1 MTEELKSII
10 KTDIER
16 CDKHTSIEGSS
27 ALFEALISKY
37 NGTFPDFEKEIPSSG
52 KCTTLG
58 TEFDYRPEL
67 NAIKEKLQVILA
79 TEKSNDPLYDF
90 KTMVDEDLDS
100 LQFALSDF
108 RNSQTPECA
117 KQQLYQEITA
127 KYHTC
132 IAKLGYGLYNYNF
145 ASEFYDEVSGESLI
159 HNLRQI
165 YNRILTYKKL
175 GYPGLQEKANSSPT
189 TVIQVT
195 NNNENHMDVD
205 ISFHSVRE
213 KIQGMS
219 ALPETEIDEILRKI
233 DEIESIVHSSDRKAK
248 KWENVKNVIKWIA
261 DKGVDVGI
269 TLLPLLLQIK

>member
-10 KTDIER
+10 RADIGR
-16 CDKHTSIEGSS
+16 CEKHTSREGSS
-27 ALFEALISKY
+27 ALFQALASKY
-37 NGTFPDFEKEIPSSG
+37 NGIFPDFEQEISQSG
-52 KCTTLG
+52 KCG
-58 TEFDYRPEL
+58 TPGIEFDYRPEL
-67 NAIKEKLQVILA
+67 NAIKEKLQVTLA

-90 KTMVDEDLDS
+90 KAMVDEDLNS

-132 IAKLGYGLYNYNF
+132 IPKLGYGLWNYNF
-145 ASEFYDEVSGESLI
+145 TTEFYDEVSGESLF

-165 YNRILTYKKL
+165 YNKILTYKKL
-175 GYPGLQEKANSSPT
+175 GYPGLQEKVNSAPS
-189 TVIQVT
+189 TVVQVT
-195 NNNENHMDVD
+195 NNNENRIDVD
-205 ISFHSVRE
+205 ISFNSVRE
-213 KIQGMS
+213 KVKVMS
-219 ALPETEIDEILRKI
+219 ALPEAEINEILRKI
-233 DEIESIVHSSDRKAK
+233 DEIENIVHSSDRKAK
-248 KWENVKNVIKWIA
+248 KWENAKNIIKWIA

>member
-10 KTDIER
+10 RADIER
-16 CDKHTSIEGSS
+16 CEKHTSREGSS
-27 ALFEALISKY
+27 ALFQALVSKY
-37 NGTFPDFEKEIPSSG
+37 NGIFPDFEQEISQSG
-52 KCTTLG
+52 KCG
-58 TEFDYRPEL
+58 TPGIEFDYRPEL
-67 NAIKEKLQVILA
+67 NAIKEKLQVTLA

-90 KTMVDEDLDS
+90 KAMVDEDLNS

-132 IAKLGYGLYNYNF
+132 IPKLGYGLWNYNF
-145 ASEFYDEVSGESLI
+145 TTEFYDEVSGESLF

-165 YNRILTYKKL
+165 YNKILTYKKL
-175 GYPGLQEKANSSPT
+175 GYPGLQEKVNSAPS
-189 TVIQVT
+189 TVVQVT
-195 NNNENHMDVD
+195 NNNENRIDVD
-205 ISFHSVRE
+205 ISFNSVRE
-213 KIQGMS
+213 KVKVMS
-219 ALPETEIDEILRKI
+219 ALPEAEINEILRKI
-233 DEIESIVHSSDRKAK
+233 DEIENIVHLSDRKAK
-248 KWENVKNVIKWIA
+248 KWENAKNIIKWIA